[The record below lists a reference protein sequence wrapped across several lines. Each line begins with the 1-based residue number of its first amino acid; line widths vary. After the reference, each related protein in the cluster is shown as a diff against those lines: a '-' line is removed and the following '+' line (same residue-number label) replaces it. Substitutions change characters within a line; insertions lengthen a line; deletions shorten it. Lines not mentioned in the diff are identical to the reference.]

1 MAYKSKKNKSAYMI
15 VTIPQKGS
23 RTKKRTASYAQT
35 VKGLNLKMKS
45 GIMLKSKKHTQVVFK
60 LGKNN
65 RFKKMKTLNKKR

>member
-1 MAYKSKKNKSAYMI
+1 MAYKSKNKKSAYMI

-23 RTKKRTASYAQT
+23 RAKKRSASYAQT
-35 VKGLNLKMKS
+35 PKGLKGKMKTVS
-45 GIMLKSKKHTQVVFK
+45 MLKSKKHTQVVFK